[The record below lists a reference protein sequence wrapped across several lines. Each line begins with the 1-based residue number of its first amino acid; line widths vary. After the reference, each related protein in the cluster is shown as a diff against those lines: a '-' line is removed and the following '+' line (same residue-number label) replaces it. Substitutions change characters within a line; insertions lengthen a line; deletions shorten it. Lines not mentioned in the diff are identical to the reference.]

1 MRQIGNH
8 CARGKFFESAPH
20 RITPMHGACPGQ
32 LKHPAEFQVHP
43 NGHALGVWVMFRL
56 KSHSLNSLR
65 RRRPSYGR
73 PDRSVVES
81 LSIACDTLYAFKSES
96 FPAQA
101 PVREK
106 PLVEVAP
113 LSKWSRRN
121 LFRLPRA
128 SRGPGQEHL
137 RDQVGRPVAL
147 SCHRFQICSVDGL

>member
-1 MRQIGNH
+1 
-8 CARGKFFESAPH
+8 
-20 RITPMHGACPGQ
+20 MHGACPGP

-65 RRRPSYGR
+65 RRRPSYGRQKRSPSYGR

-121 LFRLPRA
+121 LSRLPRA
-128 SRGPGQEHL
+128 SQGPGREAGCVKLSSISNLQRGRVMKLQSLML
-137 RDQVGRPVAL
+137 RKSL
-147 SCHRFQICSVDGL
+147 LLLTL